1 MQHLRRLHENIHEE
15 VREKVLKVLKVNPFV
30 HPTIN

>member
-15 VREKVLKVLKVNPFV
+15 VREKFLKVNPFV
-30 HPTIN
+30 HPTIY

>member
-15 VREKVLKVLKVNPFV
+15 VREKVLKVNLFV
-30 HPTIN
+30 HPTI